1 MGKNYFIADTHFFHE
16 KIIKMCN
23 RPFDNVEEMNKKL
36 IENWNKKVTDDD
48 TVYILGDVS
57 FKGSKENT
65 ISILKQLKGKKIL
78 IKGNHDR
85 FVGQRDF
92 DERFEKIC
100 DYLQITED
108 KQQIILS
115 HYPIIDYAGMYYGAK
130 MIYGH
135 IHNKYVPHK
144 NMYCVSVEC
153 VNYEPVTLEEIEEIY
168 KDKETKEEI
177 DWTIKWN

>member
-1 MGKNYFIADTHFFHE
+1 MSKNYFIADMHFSHE

-23 RPFDNVEEMNKKL
+23 RPFDSVEEMEEKL
-36 IENWNKKVTDDD
+36 ISNWNNKVSEDD
-48 TVYILGDVS
+48 TVYILGDFS
-57 FKGSKENT
+57 FKASKEKC
-65 ISILKQLKGKKIL
+65 IEILKQLKGKKIL
-78 IKGNHDR
+78 IKGNHDKYI
-85 FVGQRDF
+85 GQRDF
-92 DERFEKIC
+92 DNCFEKIY
-100 DYLQITED
+100 DYLQISND

-153 VNYEPVTLEEIEEIY
+153 VNYEPVTLEELENIY
-168 KDKETKEEI
+168 KDKEMIEEI
-177 DWTIKWN
+177 DWTKKWN